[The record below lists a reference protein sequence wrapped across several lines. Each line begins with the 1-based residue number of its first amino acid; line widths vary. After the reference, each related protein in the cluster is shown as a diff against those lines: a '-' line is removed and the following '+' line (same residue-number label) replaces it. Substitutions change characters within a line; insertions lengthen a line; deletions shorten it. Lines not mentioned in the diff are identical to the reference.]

1 VIYTSIYHI
10 SQNGELGVSSKRII
24 ITLPAEDKHWLEG
37 YSRAQKISLAESI
50 RKGVQKLKK
59 ANGLKTYER
68 LVESTYGLWKKGDGL
83 AYQMKIR
90 SEWRKK

>member
-1 VIYTSIYHI
+1 
-10 SQNGELGVSSKRII
+10 VSSKRII
-24 ITLPAEDKHWLEG
+24 ITLPAEDKQWLEG

-59 ANGLKTYER
+59 ADGLKTYER
-68 LVESTYGLWKKGDGL
+68 LVENTYGLWKKGDGL

-90 SEWRKK
+90 SETSNSAREIQKTLTPGNTPS

>member
-1 VIYTSIYHI
+1 M
-10 SQNGELGVSSKRII
+10 SSKRII
-24 ITLPAEDKHWLEG
+24 ITLSAEDKQWLEG

-59 ANGLKTYER
+59 GDGLKIYKR

-83 AYQMKIR
+83 AYQVKIR
-90 SEWRKK
+90 AEWREK